1 MQIAK
6 WGNSLAIRIPADVAR
21 SLGLKVGD
29 RVELKALSDGEY
41 AVISEAQ
48 RRAALIAQLR
58 SFRGSLPA
66 DYKFDREEAN
76 AR

>member
-1 MQIAK
+1 MKIAK
-6 WGNSLAIRIPADVAR
+6 WGNSLAIRIPTDVVKA
-21 SLGLKVGD
+21 LQLEEGD
-29 RVELKALSDGEY
+29 AVELTAVGPGVLGIAHDERRVRAIEALK
-41 AVISEAQ
+41 
-48 RRAALIAQLR
+48 